1 LTLAPAR
8 RKLARPAETGLAGA
22 HARRSRRF
30 VVVCG
35 IVAEGEASVMLEYGL
50 LGSAASGVQGAVSA
64 TVDALATYAGDLVRL
79 VADNPL
85 VVLILISVLA
95 GLALFRR
102 QR

>member
-1 LTLAPAR
+1 
-8 RKLARPAETGLAGA
+8 
-22 HARRSRRF
+22 
-30 VVVCG
+30 
-35 IVAEGEASVMLEYGL
+35 MLEYGL